1 MPVQSQSDVDRATD
15 WRIRE
20 WEEFGRLDPYY
31 GVLAQPQFHSA
42 SIDESSRAA
51 FFEDGEREVRATLA
65 TMRQLVGGDLRIRRA
80 LDFGCGVGRLTI
92 PLARSCA
99 TVVGVDASPA
109 MLDEARRN
117 CLRAGVSNVEFAA
130 SRPRLAGIA
139 GPFDFVHSYI
149 VFQHIP
155 TAIGYELV
163 DAMLARLAPDGGGM
177 LHFTYA
183 RNATLLRRAIHR
195 ARRSSRLAHRFM
207 NLLQGRSF
215 AAPLMAMFEYDIG
228 RILAMLHA
236 NRRERIAARLTDHG
250 GHLGVM
256 LFFARDA
263 AP

>member
-1 MPVQSQSDVDRATD
+1 MAAQAQTDVDRTTD

-20 WEEFGRLDPYY
+20 WETFGRLDPYY
-31 GVLAQPQFHSA
+31 GVLAQPQFRSA
-42 SIDESSRAA
+42 AIDESSRAA
-51 FFEDGEREVRATLA
+51 FFEDGEREVRETLA
-65 TMRQLVGGDLRIRRA
+65 TMRQLVGRDLRIGRA

-92 PLARSCA
+92 PLARACA
-99 TVVGVDASPA
+99 TIVGVDASTA

-117 CLRAGVSNVEFAA
+117 CSRAGAPNVEFAP
-130 SRPRLAGIA
+130 SRPRLAGIT

-155 TAIGYELV
+155 TAIGYALV
-163 DAMLARLAPDGGGM
+163 DAMLARLAPAGGGM

-183 RNATLLRRAIHR
+183 RNASVLRRAIHR
-195 ARRSSRLAHRFM
+195 ARRSSRTVHRCM

-228 RILAMLHA
+228 RILAMLQA
-236 NRRERIAARLTDHG
+236 NRCERIAARLTDHG